1 MDLLEIGENLQQHV
15 FAMPKTKGWKERFSY
30 PHIPNLLI
38 FLIGPSIIIILLL
51 LLRTIALCTLAKAF
65 ALASLA

>member
-1 MDLLEIGENLQQHV
+1 MDLLEIGDNLQQHV

-51 LLRTIALCTLAKAF
+51 VRTIALCTLAKAF